1 MSFDFDFSESKL
13 ASCFPAN
20 PQAKDWFASLNQN
33 LPEYQIN
40 TLKRVA
46 QWLAQI
52 GHESGDLKWTV
63 ENLNYGAK
71 GLQSVFGKYFPTEA
85 LAKQYERQPQRIA
98 NRVYSSRMGN
108 GDEASGDGWRFRGR
122 GLIQV
127 TGRSNYTACSEALY
141 GDAKILQD
149 DPDIL
154 SEPDGA
160 VRSACWYWNS
170 RKINAVADRE
180 DTKEATRLINGGS
193 NGLQDRI
200 DRYARY
206 KKILGS

>member
-1 MSFDFDFSESKL
+1 MSFDFDFTKSKL
-13 ASCFPAN
+13 ESCFPAN
-20 PQAKDWFASLNQN
+20 PQAGDWFESLQQN

-40 TLKRVA
+40 TLTRVA

-127 TGRSNYTACSEALY
+127 TGRSNYTACSQALY
-141 GDAKILQD
+141 GDPKILQD

-200 DRYARY
+200 DRYGRY